1 MTTFTVTL
9 NDPSNQYSAYH
20 ANVSAGILAA
30 ANMWGAQ
37 IQGQGSIAIQVN
49 FSNLGGSTLASAGS
63 TTFPFAGT
71 VNGVN
76 IYEHG
81 ALYEI
86 QTGIDPNG
94 STSDITVNV
103 STAYLTAGDFF
114 FDPTRTQT
122 VPSNKT
128 DFMSVMLHE
137 LGHAL
142 IFNGFLNDSGKMP
155 TDTDGKPYGTTYDTH
170 IFVSN
175 GQAYFGGP
183 NVSIVNGGPVL
194 LSSLSNTAHL
204 GVTDLMYPSI
214 ADGAKIF
221 ISDLDIA
228 IAQDSGA
235 PIATDRADY
244 IILVQGNDFFNAGAG
259 NDTVIGGAGNDSL
272 AGGAGADQ
280 LVGGLG
286 NDVLLGN
293 QDNDVVLGNQG
304 ADIIVGGQGN
314 DILVGGQ
321 DADLILGNE
330 ANDTIYGNEAN
341 DTIFGGAGD
350 DLIIAGQGNDTVY
363 GNEGNDSMF
372 GNEGADRFIFGSGS
386 GTDTIMD
393 FSFASGD
400 ILDLQGQSYTT
411 GTGAGGAVLLSLSG
425 GGTILLSGVATFQA
439 GFIA

>member
-1 MTTFTVTL
+1 MTVFNVTL
-9 NDPSNQYSAYH
+9 NDPANQYSQYH
-20 ANVSAGILAA
+20 ANVSAGVLAA
-30 ANMWGAQ
+30 ANTWGAD
-37 IQGQGSIAIQVN
+37 IQGHGTITIQVN

-63 TTFPFAGT
+63 TTFPFAGN

-86 QTGIDPNG
+86 LTGIDPNG

-114 FDPTRTQT
+114 FDPSRTQT

-142 IFNGFLNDSGKMP
+142 VFNGFLNNSGQMP
-155 TDTDGKPYGTTYDTH
+155 TDTEGKPYGTTYDTH

-214 ADGAKIF
+214 ADGTKIF
-221 ISDLDIA
+221 ISALDIA

-235 PIATDRADY
+235 PIATDRDDH
-244 IILVQGNDFFNAGAG
+244 ILLISGNDLFDGGAG
-259 NDTVIGGAGNDSL
+259 NDTVVGA
-272 AGGAGADQ
+272 
-280 LVGGLG
+280 LG
-286 NDVLLGN
+286 NDVLVGN
-293 QDNDVVLGNQG
+293 VGDDILYGNQG
-304 ADIIVGGQGN
+304 N
-314 DILVGGQ
+314 DVL
-321 DADLILGNE
+321 
-330 ANDTIYGNEAN
+330 
-341 DTIFGGAGD
+341 
-350 DLIIAGQGNDTVY
+350 Y
-363 GNEGNDSMF
+363 GNEGNDILIGGQDNDELAGGQGNDYLEGNKGNDILYGNQGNDTIIAGAGDDVVF
-372 GNEGADRFIFGSGS
+372 GGQGDDQIIGGIGNDTLSGNLGADLFIFGAGS
-386 GTDTIMD
+386 GNDVIAD
-393 FSFASGD
+393 FKFSDGD
-400 ILDLQGQSYTT
+400 HLDLQGQSYIT
-411 GTGAGGAVLLSLSG
+411 GTSAGGDVLLTLSG
-425 GGTILLSGVATFQA
+425 GGTILLSGVSSFQA
-439 GFIA
+439 GFVV